1 MPRSL
6 EPGLRIVCVI
16 ECDKDKTPQ
25 PKAIGKSLNIS
36 QARKLMSSMDAMKKA
51 TTSDTKIECAI
62 DAAMSVL
69 IGWENMTDPDTGFDI
84 PFGRESLQEVYSIEE
99 LTEILSIAAGD
110 GRLSA
115 DDRKKSVLPVSSA
128 VVNSVPDALAVAMGS

>member
-6 EPGLRIVCVI
+6 EPGLRIVFVL
-16 ECDKDKTPQ
+16 ECDNDKTPQ
-25 PKAIGKSLNIS
+25 PKAFGKSLNIS

-51 TTSDTKIECAI
+51 ASSDAKIECAI

-69 IGWENMTDPDTGFDI
+69 TGWENMTDPDTGFEI
-84 PFGRESLQEVYSIEE
+84 PFSRESLQEVYSIEE

-115 DDRKKSVLPVSSA
+115 DDRKKSALPVSSA
-128 VVNSVPDALAVAMGS
+128 AVNSVPDALAVAMGS